1 MQLNSSAASASAAP
15 PYFAQKIS
23 LEEYN
28 QQKRDYTEKALLELK
43 SQMAYQKP
51 SHYTHQEDRHMADE
65 DEDESSS
72 SNSSGDG
79 ANVNVI
85 IQTYKEKDT
94 STGLRK
100 RRVQPTKSTSQN
112 QDPNLPNVFQIQ
124 RELDL
129 QEIQRLKNQITKMQ
143 SLLDEEERKNYYL
156 KLDLCNEQVDNS
168 NMKNS
173 VEKRDARI
181 KYLEEQQTR
190 DWWIIIKLKLVLV
203 LLVIL
208 FVSSWLF

>member
-1 MQLNSSAASASAAP
+1 MQSTSPIASTSN
-15 PYFAQKIS
+15 FAQKIS

-43 SQMAYQKP
+43 SQMAQQNTHGKYKTKQEDL
-51 SHYTHQEDRHMADE
+51 HQEYCDMTDE
-65 DEDESSS
+65 DEF
-72 SNSSGDG
+72 SSGDN

-100 RRVQPTKSTSQN
+100 RRVQSTKSATQN
-112 QDPNLPNVFQIQ
+112 QEHNLPNAYQIQ
-124 RELDL
+124 RELDI
-129 QEIQRLKNQITKMQ
+129 QELQRLKNQITKMQ
-143 SLLDEEERKNYYL
+143 LLLDEEERKNYYL

-173 VEKRDARI
+173 LEKKDARI
-181 KYLEEQQTR
+181 KQLESKQTH
-190 DWWIIIKLKLVLV
+190 DWWLIIKLKLVLV

-208 FVSSWLF
+208 FIYNLLF

>member
-1 MQLNSSAASASAAP
+1 MQSTSPIASTSN
-15 PYFAQKIS
+15 FAQKIS

-28 QQKRDYTEKALLELK
+28 HQKRDYTEKALLELK
-43 SQMAYQKP
+43 SHMAQQN
-51 SHYTHQEDRHMADE
+51 THGKYKTKQEDLHQKYCDMTDE
-65 DEDESSS
+65 DEF
-72 SNSSGDG
+72 SSGDN

-100 RRVQPTKSTSQN
+100 RRVQSTKSATQN
-112 QDPNLPNVFQIQ
+112 QEHNLPNAYQIQ
-124 RELDL
+124 RELDI
-129 QEIQRLKNQITKMQ
+129 QELQRLKNQITKMQ
-143 SLLDEEERKNYYL
+143 LLLDEEERKNYYL

-173 VEKRDARI
+173 LEKKDARI
-181 KYLEEQQTR
+181 KQLESKQTQ
-190 DWWIIIKLKLVLV
+190 DWWLIIKLKLVLV

-208 FVSSWLF
+208 FIYNLLF

>member
-1 MQLNSSAASASAAP
+1 MQSTSPIASTSN
-15 PYFAQKIS
+15 FAQKIS

-43 SQMAYQKP
+43 SQMVYQQNTHGK
-51 SHYTHQEDRHMADE
+51 YKTKQEDLHQEYCDMTDE
-65 DEDESSS
+65 DEF
-72 SNSSGDG
+72 SSGDS

-85 IQTYKEKDT
+85 IQTYKEKNT

-100 RRVQPTKSTSQN
+100 RRVQSTKSAIQN
-112 QDPNLPNVFQIQ
+112 QEHNLPNAYQIQ
-124 RELDL
+124 RELDIQEL
-129 QEIQRLKNQITKMQ
+129 QKLKNQITKMQ
-143 SLLDEEERKNYYL
+143 LLLDEEERKNYYL

-173 VEKRDARI
+173 LEKKDARI
-181 KYLEEQQTR
+181 KQLENKQTH
-190 DWWIIIKLKLVLV
+190 DWWLIIKLKLVLV

-208 FVSSWLF
+208 FIYNLLF

>member
-1 MQLNSSAASASAAP
+1 MQSTSPIASTSN
-15 PYFAQKIS
+15 FAQKIS

-43 SQMAYQKP
+43 SQMAQQNTHGKYKTKQEDL
-51 SHYTHQEDRHMADE
+51 HQEYCDMTDE
-65 DEDESSS
+65 DEF
-72 SNSSGDG
+72 SSGDS

-100 RRVQPTKSTSQN
+100 RRVQSTKSATQN
-112 QDPNLPNVFQIQ
+112 QEHNLPNAYQIQ
-124 RELDL
+124 RELDIQEL
-129 QEIQRLKNQITKMQ
+129 QKLKNQITKMQ
-143 SLLDEEERKNYYL
+143 LLLDEEERKNYYL

-173 VEKRDARI
+173 LEKKDARI
-181 KYLEEQQTR
+181 KQLESKQTH
-190 DWWIIIKLKLVLV
+190 DWWLIIKLKLVLV

-208 FVSSWLF
+208 FIYNLLF